1 MQGAETIVRPIAEN
15 PLNLFRDTAE
25 YLNGSQPVDGL
36 KYGYC
41 SFENSDLAKSSFLN
55 NPIIKPI
62 LTRLNPRLAITIK
75 MPSWAYWLVALALL
89 TQVTGCP
96 PHPTNKN
103 VSQAVIVGNSMAP
116 SLLGKHQATICPN
129 CRFKI
134 ISEVAGSTKPFV
146 TCPNC
151 GTHVTVDGTSST
163 EPADQVSIMIGQ
175 PPERWQVIGFQREG
189 DDQASIKRV
198 IGLPGE
204 TVWFEH
210 GNVVVQTK
218 DGNPT
223 LLKKNWKQQQ
233 ATRVLVHDNRFQ
245 DRSTRWSPLEST
257 NRLNSLIPDQFQSD
271 GRHWIRYQPKRCY
284 EHSTSQ
290 TWSPRIEDSYGFN
303 QSISRQLNL
312 VNEVCLEFE
321 FAPAT
326 SPPQA
331 SETELLIAIVAGRQ
345 TYLARFEF
353 NADSVDVQLFDH
365 DDQLTAVT
373 RCKIDD
379 DLPICGISN
388 IDQQIIAT
396 VGDQQAHLLDLT
408 VPHDDSPIELLLS
421 LQPSNPDDLKR
432 LRLWRDTHYFS
443 PVSRDELLR
452 RQADTGPDGYFVV
465 GDNLPVSR
473 DSRLWLQ
480 PKVKAKDVLG
490 VVDIGQ

>member
-1 MQGAETIVRPIAEN
+1 M
-15 PLNLFRDTAE
+15 
-25 YLNGSQPVDGL
+25 
-36 KYGYC
+36 
-41 SFENSDLAKSSFLN
+41 
-55 NPIIKPI
+55 
-62 LTRLNPRLAITIK
+62 
-75 MPSWAYWLVALALL
+75 
-89 TQVTGCP
+89 
-96 PHPTNKN
+96 
-103 VSQAVIVGNSMAP
+103 
-116 SLLGKHQATICPN
+116 
-129 CRFKI
+129 
-134 ISEVAGSTKPFV
+134 
-146 TCPNC
+146 
-151 GTHVTVDGTSST
+151 
-163 EPADQVSIMIGQ
+163 
-175 PPERWQVIGFQREG
+175 
-189 DDQASIKRV
+189 
-198 IGLPGE
+198 
-204 TVWFEH
+204 
-210 GNVVVQTK
+210 
-218 DGNPT
+218 
-223 LLKKNWKQQQ
+223 
-233 ATRVLVHDNRFQ
+233 
-245 DRSTRWSPLEST
+245 
-257 NRLNSLIPDQFQSD
+257 
-271 GRHWIRYQPKRCY
+271 
-284 EHSTSQ
+284 
-290 TWSPRIEDSYGFN
+290 
-303 QSISRQLNL
+303 
-312 VNEVCLEFE
+312 CLEFE

-408 VPHDDSPIELLLS
+408 VPHDDSPIKLLLS

-432 LRLWRDTHYFS
+432 LRLWRDTYYFS

-480 PKVKAKDVLG
+480 PKVKAIDVLG